1 MPEPIRPDGSAV
13 GHPAMSWV
21 SLADALWLA
30 AVVGLPASGH
40 LAPEPIRE
48 GPPPLPLDR
57 IAPPDPE
64 AGAVS
69 TELAGSEAEAGG
81 APEEIEALS
90 LETRSAAIATARPGA
105 GRSRSVLPASRQI
118 SRALQPFK
126 RRVPSR
132 IELEPDEEATADRA
146 AEGGFWLPQMR
157 PAPARWLALTVVVD
171 TGPSMAVWNPTVS
184 AFVRLLRQHGSF
196 RRCREFL
203 LTGAPAGP
211 EVRILTSTGRRTCH
225 PKELVDPSGGQI
237 ILVVTDGHDPLWQGQ
252 PIADVLRLWGSRGP
266 LAIVNPYPQRYWH
279 RTNLTPRRAQLRAVR
294 PVTANSDLGVRW
306 PAAWRN
312 PFDTVTQ
319 DGFPVPVLELSP
331 RWIRWWSQL
340 VVSPSGQWQDATVFR
355 AGAAGRPSAAAE
367 REGTPRDRVFR
378 FRSGA
383 TPLAFQLA
391 TQLAAAPLDLPL
403 ARRIQSAML
412 PESSPHH
419 LAEVLSSDLVLRGP
433 ENGTPARPE
442 FAAGVRE
449 VLLSCA
455 TRDDSA
461 QVMRIVS
468 RHYGDRLARAGALA
482 RVIEAPGHALD
493 APLDPG
499 TLPLARIEL
508 TVLRALSGPYAGR
521 ADRLARSIALAE
533 TRDPRAQAEDAEH
546 TASGPEPEP
555 ERSDDE
561 QARTGGGSK
570 MSHVVG
576 GNGSEGPGSPNT
588 PSPGRRDR
596 SPLPGP
602 DPRLSWGDPQPPLD
616 LLAEQEGPA
625 TDAAIWGDVPPRNP
639 VFTGREELLT
649 QLERRLLTESMTA
662 VLPQALH
669 GMGGV
674 GKSQIAIEY
683 AYRNRSKYQ
692 LIWWIAAEQQSRILS
707 SLVDLGQ
714 KMGHE
719 KGLAVSDAVQQ
730 VQEALRAGAPYQ
742 DWLLIFDNAETL
754 DAVRPYFPEA
764 GSGKV
769 LVTSRNPA
777 WSEVALTLEVDVFT
791 REESIRLLQRRNPD
805 VTDEQADELAAALGD
820 LPLAVEHASAWC
832 ATTGI
837 DVSDYLVLLH
847 EQLVEMESVVAAPGY
862 ELPVAAAWNVALE
875 QLRQDNLPA
884 LRLLQVCSAFA
895 PEPISRE
902 LFTSPRSY
910 PTVPELDE
918 ALQNPSALAKAFRD
932 IQRFGLAHIDHRNN
946 TIQLHRLVKAVLI
959 DRMGEERRALM
970 EHGAHLL
977 LAGGNPGTPD
987 QQAQWP
993 RFQELAPHVTVS
1005 QAITCEDPWARELVL
1020 DVIEFYYSYGDI
1032 TSSRDLAQQAVD
1044 AWREQLGRDHMQTL
1058 RASKWLAYVQRTL
1071 GAFAQARAISQ
1082 DCLERF
1088 QNTVGPDDEGTIDA
1102 MSVVAANLRV
1112 AGDFGQAK
1120 ELDREALRRAE
1131 QALGEDDPF
1140 TLKAAHS
1147 LGVSLRL
1154 TGEFQEA
1161 RQLDYRTWQRRQRIL
1176 GEGHLETLLTL
1187 NGLTLDYRECGAYL
1201 QAHNQQEWLYS
1212 RHQSLFGANHP
1223 ATIAAGRNLAV
1234 ARRRAGY
1241 HEEARKLS
1249 EDTVRRYRQ
1258 RFGEDNPET
1267 IASVLILAVD
1277 VREADDLVQA
1287 AGLGMAA
1294 LDKYRAVLGPD
1305 HPYTLYARTNY
1316 AIVVRLLGRPEESY
1330 RHNSEVAEALRDLLG
1345 SDHILTLTA
1354 AVNLASD
1361 LSALGD
1367 HQRAYDLDFE
1377 SLARSAEALGTEHPS
1392 TLASGLNL
1400 SYDLYAL
1407 GRIHESARLFDE
1419 TLDGYR
1425 RVLGENHPVIAA
1437 ALARA
1442 RANCDVDPMPL

>member
-1 MPEPIRPDGSAV
+1 MPEPIRPDGSAA

-21 SLADALWLA
+21 DLADALWLA
-30 AVVGLPASGH
+30 AVIGLPDSGH
-40 LAPEPIRE
+40 LVPEPIRE
-48 GPPPLPLDR
+48 GPPR
-57 IAPPDPE
+57 RPPDLAGPPDAE
-64 AGAVS
+64 AAVS
-69 TELAGSEAEAGG
+69 TDFAGSEAEPGG
-81 APEEIEALS
+81 AYPETLS
-90 LETRSAAIATARPGA
+90 PETRSAAIATARPG
-105 GRSRSVLPASRQI
+105 GTRSRSSLPASRQI

-132 IELEPDEEATADRA
+132 AELEPDEEATADRA

-184 AFVRLLRQHGSF
+184 AFLRLLRQHGSF

-203 LTGAPAGP
+203 LTAAPTGTGI
-211 EVRILTSTGRRTCH
+211 RILTSTGRSACH

-237 ILVVTDGHDPLWQGQ
+237 ILVVTDGHDRLWGQQ

-266 LAIVNPYPQRYWH
+266 LAIVDPYPQRYWH
-279 RTNLTPRRAQLRAVR
+279 RTNLSPRQAQLRAVR
-294 PVTANSDLGVRW
+294 PVTANSDLGIRW

-312 PFDTVTQ
+312 PFD
-319 DGFPVPVLELSP
+319 DAADAGFPVPVLELSP

-340 VVSPSGQWQDATVFR
+340 VVSPTGQWQDATVFR
-355 AGAAGRPSAAAE
+355 AGAANRPSTAAE
-367 REGTPRDRVFR
+367 REGTPRERVFR

-383 TPLAFQLA
+383 TALAFQLA

-412 PESSPHH
+412 PQSSPHH
-419 LAEVLSSDLVLRGP
+419 LAEVLNSDLVLREP
-433 ENGTPARPE
+433 ENGSPARPE
-442 FAAGVRE
+442 FAAGIRE

-468 RHYGDRLARAGALA
+468 RHYGDRLARAGALT
-482 RVIEAPGHALD
+482 RVIEAPGHVLD
-493 APLDPG
+493 TPLDSG

-508 TVLRALSGPYAGR
+508 TVLRALSGPYAVR
-521 ADRLARSIALAE
+521 ADRLARSIASAE
-533 TRDPRAQAEDAEH
+533 RDPRAQTEDAGH
-546 TASGPEPEP
+546 PAPGPVPQP
-555 ERSDDE
+555 ARADDVH
-561 QARTGGGSK
+561 ARIGGSSQ
-570 MSHVVG
+570 MSQVVG
-576 GNGSEGPGSPNT
+576 GNGSEGPDSPNT

-596 SPLPGP
+596 PPRPGP
-602 DPRLSWGDPQPPLD
+602 DPRAYWGDPQPPLD
-616 LLAEQEGPA
+616 LLADQDGPA

-639 VFTGREELLT
+639 VFTGRDELLA

-714 KMGHE
+714 RMGHE
-719 KGLAVSDAVQQ
+719 KGLAVSDAVLQ
-730 VQEALRAGAPYQ
+730 VQEALRAGAPYEN
-742 DWLLIFDNAETL
+742 WLLIFDNAETL

-805 VTDEQADELAAALGD
+805 VSDAQADELAAALGD

-837 DVSDYLVLLH
+837 DVSDYLVLLY
-847 EQLVEMESVVAAPGY
+847 EQLREMESVVSTPGS
-862 ELPVAAAWNVALE
+862 ERPVAAAWNVALE
-875 QLRQDNLPA
+875 RLRQDNLPA

-959 DRMGEERRALM
+959 GRMGEERRRLM

-1020 DVIEFYYSYGDI
+1020 DVIEFYYRYGDI
-1032 TSSRDLAQQAVD
+1032 TSSRDLAKQAVD
-1044 AWREQLGRDHMQTL
+1044 EWREQLGRDHMQTL

-1102 MSVVAANLRV
+1102 MSVVAADLRV
-1112 AGDFGQAK
+1112 AGEFGQAR
-1120 ELDREALRRAE
+1120 ELDREALQRAE

-1161 RQLDYRTWQRRQRIL
+1161 RQLDHRTWQRRQQVL
-1176 GEGHLETLLTL
+1176 GEDHPETLLTL

-1201 QAHNQQEWLYS
+1201 QAHSQQERLYS

-1277 VREADDLVQA
+1277 VREADDLTQA
-1287 AGLGMAA
+1287 SALGAA
-1294 LDKYRAVLGPD
+1294 AMEKYQTVLGPR

-1316 AIVVRLLGRPEESY
+1316 AIVLRLLGRPEESY
-1330 RHNSEVAEALRDLLG
+1330 RHNSEVVEALRDLLG
-1345 SDHILTLTA
+1345 NDHILSLTG

-1367 HQRAYDLDFE
+1367 HQRAYELDFE
-1377 SLARSAEALGTEHPS
+1377 SLARSGEALGAEHPS

-1407 GRIHESARLFDE
+1407 GRVHESARLFDE

-1425 RVLGENHPVIAA
+1425 RVLGENHPVISA